1 MMLEDWIY
9 KGQINDPYHE
19 FMIIED
25 KDITKD
31 KLKDDFNE
39 KYPFICFFFINLFFF
54 KIILNNFLK
63 RFGIKNT
70 L

>member
-39 KYPFICFFFINLFFF
+39 KYPFICFFYKSIFFSKQSLTIF
-54 KIILNNFLK
+54 
-63 RFGIKNT
+63 
-70 L
+70 